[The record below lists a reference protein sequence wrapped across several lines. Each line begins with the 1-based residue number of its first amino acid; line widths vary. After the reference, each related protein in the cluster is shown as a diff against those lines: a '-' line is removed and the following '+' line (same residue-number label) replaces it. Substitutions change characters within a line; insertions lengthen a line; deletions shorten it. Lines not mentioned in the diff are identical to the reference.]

1 MTTIEVTRHRFSVE
15 ITAAT
20 EIDATPERVW
30 AVLTDTAAYPTWN
43 PFLRRLEG
51 SLEVG
56 STLTVDLRPRED
68 ATPRTMT
75 PRVVDVTPGRSFAWL
90 GQIAVPGVLDG
101 RHAFTVEPMSDGS
114 SRFVQHERLS
124 GLLVPFFRTL
134 LTVDTPRGFAA
145 MNDALATRVVAS
157 NGTGMVREGRA

>member
-56 STLTVDLRPRED
+56 RTLTVEFRPRED
-68 ATPRTMT
+68 AEPRTMT
-75 PRVVDVTPGRSFAWL
+75 PRVVDVEPGRRFAWL
-90 GQIAVPGVLDG
+90 GRIAVPGVLDG
-101 RHAFTVEPMSDGS
+101 RHTFTVEPTPGGG

-124 GLLVPFFRTL
+124 GLLVPFFRRL

-145 MNDALATRVVAS
+145 MNDALATRVVTS
-157 NGTGMVREGRA
+157 NGTGIVREETA